1 MTKFAR
7 GAYEILKKVYFCNIL
22 LLLEPELLTHALR
35 GKISDQDNGTHSEY
49 RSYIIVTDDHVLRTF
64 EKVTYNYIIPE

>member
-1 MTKFAR
+1 MTKYAR
-7 GAYEILKKVYFCNIL
+7 GTYEILKKVHFCNI